1 MNVFI
6 ERDGHLPIHVQL
18 REQVKFLILNGELPP
33 GARLPAARHLAGFLR
48 VNRNTVLRAYQDLVQ
63 EGLIECRPGRGCVVV
78 ERPAAAAP
86 ALPAPVL
93 AVVDGALEQAG
104 ALGVDP
110 ATFATLVYARSRQRH
125 ALPVRRRLAF
135 VECDPAIA
143 TPLARII
150 QEKLGVEVIPLVLEE
165 LEQSTPEAE
174 AALRE
179 VRVVATTFFHIQEV
193 RRLLAKADKEVVALG
208 VKPHLQNL
216 IQIAALPKGT
226 PVALVCVSECCA
238 LELQQSLEGA
248 GIKGLQP
255 VLGGVDDPHRLA
267 AILPG
272 RPVVIAS
279 DFVADQVRPLLQ
291 PGQDLITLDYTTLDE
306 GAINLLR
313 SLVMEDLQAGATNTE
328 V

>member
-48 VNRNTVLRAYQDLVQ
+48 VNRNTVLRAYQDLAQ
-63 EGLIECRPGRGCVVV
+63 AGLIECRPGRGCAVAA
-78 ERPAAAAP
+78 RPAAAP
-86 ALPAPVL
+86 AVPAPVL

-135 VECDPAIA
+135 VECDPAITA
-143 TPLARII
+143 PLARTI
-150 QEKLGVEVIPLVLEE
+150 QEKLEVEVVPLVLEE
-165 LEQSTPEAE
+165 LEQHTPQAE
-174 AALRE
+174 ALLRE
-179 VRVVATTFFHIQEV
+179 VRVVTTTFFHVQEV

-216 IQIAALPKGT
+216 IQIAALPQGT

-255 VLGGVDDPHRLA
+255 VLGGADDPHRLA
-267 AILPG
+267 TILAG

-279 DFVADQVRPLLQ
+279 DFVVDQVRPLLQ

-306 GAINLLR
+306 GAISLLR
-313 SLVMEDLQAGATNTE
+313 SLVMDDLPAGSYHTE